1 MRKKHP
7 VSFFDSKKCPE
18 ETPTKKIKAR
28 GDKMLKAAAAA
39 AEAEAE
45 AEAEAAAL
53 IGG

>member
-1 MRKKHP
+1 MRKNTQFHFSTQKSVQRKRP
-7 VSFFDSKKCPE
+7 Q
-18 ETPTKKIKAR
+18 KKIKAR

-45 AEAEAAAL
+45 AEAAAL